1 MACFDTPLIKAFFAD
16 ETIRNA
22 RALDYPVQ
30 LRDTAPFVYRTTI
43 GGAEVQLDGA
53 MFPGCSDCS
62 CAEFRAGDLCAH
74 LCAAAAHHFSNT
86 TNELEFFLPDA
97 SAAVRPELLEH
108 PLFYELRMALVT
120 YSPAYEEQTLTGA
133 ILNKAVQ
140 CRGKIADEKIA
151 AEVLRL
157 LNESF
162 HFLNEKEDPALEAL
176 FDLLEELN
184 APEGEIESLRAQWE
198 YLWEPRDDEWEFE
211 WLDDE
216 EEDSC

>member
-1 MACFDTPLIKAFFAD
+1 
-16 ETIRNA
+16 
-22 RALDYPVQ
+22 
-30 LRDTAPFVYRTTI
+30 
-43 GGAEVQLDGA
+43 
-53 MFPGCSDCS
+53 
-62 CAEFRAGDLCAH
+62 
-74 LCAAAAHHFSNT
+74 
-86 TNELEFFLPDA
+86 
-97 SAAVRPELLEH
+97 
-108 PLFYELRMALVT
+108 MALVT